1 MFDMLAVAK
10 QVAVGGVAR
19 DQAEVIAKAIHD
31 SR

>member
-10 QVAVGGVAR
+10 QFAVGGVAR
-19 DQAEVIAKAIHD
+19 DQAEVIAKAIYD